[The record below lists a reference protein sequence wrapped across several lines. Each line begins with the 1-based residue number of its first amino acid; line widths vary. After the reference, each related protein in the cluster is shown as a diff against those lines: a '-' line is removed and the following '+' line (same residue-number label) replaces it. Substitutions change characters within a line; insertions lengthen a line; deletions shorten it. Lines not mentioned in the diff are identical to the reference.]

1 MQDLLKRKQE
11 IEKQLQAFTYP
22 LRPLQVIQKEKL
34 ETELKEIKY
43 KLFILK
49 IKEGKTNND

>member
-34 ETELKEIKY
+34 ETELKEINTYLTEISKA
-43 KLFILK
+43 
-49 IKEGKTNND
+49 NDQ